1 MIKKRTVKQILCKS
15 AFVFAATFVLS
26 LPTYARHENEVKV
39 NTEANIKGRVV
50 DSKTQHPLSHA
61 SVLVLGTVI
70 TTTTDA
76 DGHFML
82 RNLPVGKV
90 IVEVRSAGYRAYK
103 HEVTTQKNNTHELN
117 VMLKPDDIALDEV
130 VVSANR
136 SQTLRR
142 ESPVVVNVLDTKLL
156 ESTHSTTLLQGLN
169 FQPGVRTEDN

>member
-1 MIKKRTVKQILCKS
+1 M
-15 AFVFAATFVLS
+15 
-26 LPTYARHENEVKV
+26 KV

-90 IVEVRSAGYRAYK
+90 IVEVRSAGYRAY
-103 HEVTTQKNNTHELN
+103 
-117 VMLKPDDIALDEV
+117 
-130 VVSANR
+130 
-136 SQTLRR
+136 
-142 ESPVVVNVLDTKLL
+142 
-156 ESTHSTTLLQGLN
+156 
-169 FQPGVRTEDN
+169 